1 MCYSVISILSVK
13 VKTTLYMFYIDELVV
28 KLQGDAATRVHRF
41 GEKFV
46 EYSTGWLTDTVATL
60 LPSWLSGTSCVT
72 FTISKSKPMYTS
84 CRPTL

>member
-28 KLQGDAATRVHRF
+28 KLQGEAATRVHRF

-46 EYSTGWLTDTVATL
+46 KYSAG
-60 LPSWLSGTSCVT
+60 
-72 FTISKSKPMYTS
+72 
-84 CRPTL
+84 